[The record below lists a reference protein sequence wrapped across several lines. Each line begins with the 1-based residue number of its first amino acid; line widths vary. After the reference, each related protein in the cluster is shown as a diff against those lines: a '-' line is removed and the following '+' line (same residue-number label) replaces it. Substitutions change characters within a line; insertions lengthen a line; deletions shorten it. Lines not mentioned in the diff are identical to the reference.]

1 MRQKMTL
8 GGWIESLEKTAA
20 AAAAETASTELHTLD
35 TLEEGDI
42 FRLAPTESEYDGLRE
57 DAWYRFIAG
66 PDDVGCYS
74 FAALDDHWDYHEQP
88 GGLLVQKPIDDMN
101 NDARDPEDEFYDFID
116 ALPESQRVGAFKFG
130 TDTADSYIAEGK
142 IEEYDDDAYFSAAL
156 EMIADMDSDEF
167 DKV

>member
-42 FRLAPTESEYDGLRE
+42 FRLAPVSEEEVRQQIFAVHGEVPTDEELQTCTESERFRLYDGLR
-57 DAWYRFIAG
+57 DDVWYRFIAG

-88 GGLLVQKPIDDMN
+88 GDLLVQKP
-101 NDARDPEDEFYDFID
+101 
-116 ALPESQRVGAFKFG
+116 VGKR
-130 TDTADSYIAEGK
+130 IK
-142 IEEYDDDAYFSAAL
+142 R
-156 EMIADMDSDEF
+156 
-167 DKV
+167 